1 MTRQIGLFA
10 LLASAAMA
18 AVSCGSRGPTQP
30 SVINSA
36 VAPSNDVSAAIG
48 STGTIATAHNS
59 EQLVFSG
66 TAVAEGSGSPVGFW
80 IWCEVESSNPYEDEC
95 NGSMYFYAL
104 GITAHVEDQENGIQE
119 TGEEIYQIKVH
130 STKDDSVVCTL
141 QNAAEP
147 VHGPHNT
154 VTVDCTSP
162 ALVHA
167 VSSTAVVNVTGPG
180 D

>member
-18 AVSCGSRGPTQP
+18 AVSCGGHGPTQP
-30 SVINSA
+30 SVIERT
-36 VAPSNDVSAAIG
+36 VAPSNDVSTTIA

-66 TAVAEGSGSPVGFW
+66 TAIDEGSGSPVGFW
-80 IWCEVESSNPYEDEC
+80 IWCEVESGNPYADEC
-95 NGSMYFYAL
+95 NGAMYFYAL

-119 TGEEIYQIKVH
+119 TGDEIYQIKVH
-130 STKDDSVVCTL
+130 STKDDSVACTL
-141 QNAAEP
+141 QNTAEP

-162 ALVHA
+162 LVHA
-167 VSSTAVVNVTGPG
+167 VSSTAVVTVTGPG